1 MDKIEGFFGTLTPLQ
16 RAINRATD
24 KSVREANWELNLD
37 IIDEINRG
45 GEKNIKTATKQL
57 FRRLGQSED
66 NVKMLSLEL
75 LQSCMNE
82 CGAGF
87 HAEVGKRMKTMSE
100 LCTSNKYSR
109 SVQMKAIEMVA
120 KWGRSIKAY
129 GVLQVFYQTFVELKR
144 KGVKF
149 PEKDEGAPMFSPP
162 ATSTPPIVV
171 KAKPIVSERQN
182 TTNNTASTKISEEQR
197 SRAFSSTEF
206 IPKLEMDLNTV
217 QMRLN
222 LFTEMFASM
231 TVASTPD
238 QVLLEGLD
246 FLDQCVP
253 RLKRLINASVSGK
266 IKISEKTVGLLFSLN
281 DDVSNLIN
289 TFIEA
294 ERGGFLDLEKAKKL
308 IKSVKKE
315 TTTSTKEE
323 EDEDEEELQG
333 PTPVAAPKVPKIQN
347 QASTESVD
355 HGNLLADIFDDIP
368 PASSSSSSKDET
380 AATTTDLDD
389 LFGLT

>member
-1 MDKIEGFFGTLTPLQ
+1 
-16 RAINRATD
+16 
-24 KSVREANWELNLD
+24 
-37 IIDEINRG
+37 
-45 GEKNIKTATKQL
+45 
-57 FRRLGQSED
+57 
-66 NVKMLSLEL
+66 
-75 LQSCMNE
+75 
-82 CGAGF
+82 
-87 HAEVGKRMKTMSE
+87 
-100 LCTSNKYSR
+100 
-109 SVQMKAIEMVA
+109 
-120 KWGRSIKAY
+120 
-129 GVLQVFYQTFVELKR
+129 
-144 KGVKF
+144 
-149 PEKDEGAPMFSPP
+149 
-162 ATSTPPIVV
+162 
-171 KAKPIVSERQN
+171 
-182 TTNNTASTKISEEQR
+182 
-197 SRAFSSTEF
+197 
-206 IPKLEMDLNTV
+206 
-217 QMRLN
+217 MRVN

-347 QASTESVD
+347 QASTASVD